1 MVKERLQYTKVLN
14 RTTLQVAF
22 LFTDAHVADEGFLE
36 LVNSMLTTG
45 MPAAL
50 FDDAEKE
57 ALIVDIRAEVAT
69 PLPLLQGASGMQ
81 HTCHLCFFWTRFQ
94 SRCMSSSEMG

>member
-1 MVKERLQYTKVLN
+1 M
-14 RTTLQVAF
+14 QVAF
-22 LFTDAHVADEGFLE
+22 LFTDAHVADEGFME

-57 ALIVDIRAEVAT
+57 ALIVDTRAEVAPT
-69 PLPLLQGASGMQ
+69 CQCCMEPVACSTRAICASFG
-81 HTCHLCFFWTRFQ
+81 HISTLI
-94 SRCMSSSEMG
+94 CMTSPEMG

>member
-1 MVKERLQYTKVLN
+1 M
-14 RTTLQVAF
+14 
-22 LFTDAHVADEGFLE
+22 ADEGFLE

-57 ALIVDIRAEVAT
+57 ALILDIRAEVAPHCQCCMEPMACNT
-69 PLPLLQGASGMQ
+69 RAICASFG
-81 HTCHLCFFWTRFQ
+81 HFFQ
-94 SRCMSSSEMG
+94 LRCMTSFEMG

>member
-1 MVKERLQYTKVLN
+1 MRDYNDLFMRDYNGLV
-14 RTTLQVAF
+14 LQVAF

-57 ALIVDIRAEVAT
+57 ALIVDIRGEVPPQCMEPVAWDTRDICVSFQHAT
-69 PLPLLQGASGMQ
+69 
-81 HTCHLCFFWTRFQ
+81 R
-94 SRCMSSSEMG
+94 